1 MILPVF
7 LHTLPR
13 AERLATHA
21 LGLAFLAAAVAFPL
35 DWRARRGVGL
45 GQRALAQRLP
55 EESRELPHHHRPA
68 HTRNSKS
75 TYQLGQA
82 PRHVDLG
89 SVGAHL
95 PPFAFARWSAFHPDF
110 RASLRSS
117 AKESSVSEGQL
128 RQRRKGRENKQSA
141 PSKRSESLTKKSCFT
156 LTLRSRPR
164 QGRHVRSGA
173 SLQQAQPYRCDRSGF
188 VNERPARKPA
198 RSAV

>member
-1 MILPVF
+1 MHWLSDCPK
-7 LHTLPR
+7 R
-13 AERLATHA
+13 AENSRTAI
-21 LGLAFLAAAVAFPL
+21 GLRTP
-35 DWRARRGVGL
+35 GTPN
-45 GQRALAQRLP
+45 Q
-55 EESRELPHHHRPA
+55 
-68 HTRNSKS
+68 HTSSDKFVS
-75 TYQLGQA
+75 
-82 PRHVDLG
+82 RHVDLG
-89 SVGAHL
+89 SGGAHL

-164 QGRHVRSGA
+164 QGRHVRRGS